1 MKLNFF
7 HWENQKMSKLKNILV
22 IGAGIA
28 GPTVCYWLKK
38 FGFSPTLIEKS
49 DVLRQGGQG
58 VDIRG
63 AAIDIVKKMGIY
75 EQICSM
81 CTQVEYG
88 RQVNV
93 MGKILHEEK
102 AEKFGYRQGED
113 VEILR
118 GNLVEIL
125 IKQIEHV
132 PCHFNQ
138 SVSNIKQNDGE
149 DATVYFKDGRIEH
162 YDLVIGA
169 DGVRSSIRRMVFD
182 KDEYE
187 LVNLWAC
194 ISIFSIPNYLNLN
207 HTDVQCESH
216 QKAIFINSDT
226 DPKIAQVGLMF
237 CPQHDLTHLRDE
249 SKQKQVLRD
258 AFHNFGWEANK
269 ILELMSDS
277 DDFYFDSVTQ
287 VKMRSWTKGRVALIG
302 DAGYCPS
309 PFSGQGS
316 NLALIGAY
324 ILAGEL
330 KAAEGNYKHAFN
342 RYNELLRSFVEAN
355 QQFGVFVRK
364 SFLVSD
370 ELSKETA
377 EERENEI
384 LQKTQ
389 IVSNAITLPEYE

>member
-1 MKLNFF
+1 
-7 HWENQKMSKLKNILV
+7 MSTIKKILV
-22 IGAGIA
+22 IGAGVSGLAI
-28 GPTVCYWLKK
+28 CYWLQR
-38 FGFSPTLIEKS
+38 FGFSPALIEKS
-49 DVLRQGGQG
+49 PCIRKGGQG

-75 EQICSM
+75 EKICKM
-81 CTQVEYG
+81 RTTVEYG
-88 RQVNV
+88 RQVDV
-93 MGKILHEEK
+93 MGNTLHEEQ
-102 AEKFGYRQGED
+102 AEKFGYRQND
-113 VEILR
+113 DAEILR
-118 GNLVEIL
+118 GDLVEIL
-125 IKQIEHV
+125 IKQIERV

-138 SVSNIKQNDGE
+138 SVDNIEQNDDGV
-149 DATVYFKDGRIEH
+149 TVYFKDGKTEH

-169 DGVRSSIRRMVFD
+169 DGVRSSIRRMAFD

-194 ISIFSIPNYLNLN
+194 VGIFSIPNYLNLN

-216 QKAIFINSDT
+216 QKAIFMNSDKN
-226 DPKIAQVGLMF
+226 PNIAQVGLVF
-237 CPQHDLTHLRDE
+237 RPQQDLTDLRDE
-249 SKQKQVLRD
+249 SKQKQILRE
-258 AFHNFGWEANK
+258 AFHDFGWEAEK
-269 ILELMSDS
+269 ILELMSGS

-287 VKMRSWTKGRVALIG
+287 VKMRSWTKGRVALLG

-330 KAAEGNYKHAFN
+330 KTAKGNYKHAFN
-342 RYNELLRSFVEAN
+342 RYHELLHSYIEAN
-355 QQFGVFVRK
+355 QQFGALVRE

-370 ELSKETA
+370 ELSKEAA
-377 EERENEI
+377 EERSNEI

-389 IVSNAITLPEYE
+389 MISNAITLPEYE

>member
-1 MKLNFF
+1 
-7 HWENQKMSKLKNILV
+7 MSEFKKILV

-28 GPTVCYWLKK
+28 GPTICYWLKK

-63 AAIDIVKKMGIY
+63 AAVGLVKKMGIY
-75 EQICSM
+75 EQICKM
-81 CTQVEYG
+81 RTQVEYG
-88 RQVNV
+88 RQVDV

-102 AEKFGYRQGED
+102 AEKFGYRQDED
-113 VEILR
+113 IEILR

-125 IKQIEHV
+125 MKQIEQV

-138 SVSNIKQNDGE
+138 SIDNIEKNDGG
-149 DATVYFKDGRIEH
+149 DVTVSFKDGRIEH

-194 ISIFSIPNYLNLN
+194 ISIFSIPNYLHLS
-207 HTDVQCESH
+207 HTEVQCESS
-216 QKAIFINSDT
+216 QKAIFISSDK

-237 CPQHDLTHLRDE
+237 RPQHDLTYLRDE
-249 SKQKQVLRD
+249 NKQKQVLRD
-258 AFHNFGWEANK
+258 TFHNFGWEADK

-277 DDFYFDSVTQ
+277 NDFYFDSFTQ
-287 VKMRSWTKGRVALIG
+287 VKMHSWTKGRVALVG

-330 KAAEGNYKHAFN
+330 KAAEGNYKHAFH

-355 QQFGVFVRK
+355 QQFGVWVRK

-370 ELSKETA
+370 ELSEEAA
-377 EERENEI
+377 EKRSNEI